1 MPCTCMYV
9 CMYVC
14 IHSCI
19 YSLNLD
25 LPFKTIDKINEI
37 VKSWRQ
43 EWLQKNKKKKVYI
56 TNLGEPLFFGSF
68 FLHKMKAYISLVES
82 NLFFQK
88 FFFISK
94 SMSKCWIFLLTTTI
108 NKISL
113 NFWLFW
119 KYWYVRRRHINSKI
133 STTFTMIFFPDK

>member
-1 MPCTCMYV
+1 MSTLRAMY
-9 CMYVC
+9 MYVC

-43 EWLQKNKKKKVYI
+43 EWLQKNLKKSLY
-56 TNLGEPLFFGSF
+56 NEPRRTSYYFFGSF

-113 NFWLFW
+113 NFGLFW
-119 KYWYVRRRHINSKI
+119 KYWYVRIRHKLQDFNNVHND
-133 STTFTMIFFPDK
+133 IFSR